1 MVCEHSRTV
10 CEQIGL
16 ICEQISMIFK
26 QNSMEKKLIRTRF
39 SRAVG
44 SYPQAAV
51 VQRDVARRMAGLLHT
66 YLPPAKCRNAL
77 EVGCGTGLFTR
88 MLLREVRPQHLMLN
102 DICTNVQSY
111 FTDILGADVSFC
123 GGDAERV
130 PFPAGQDLIASCSAL
145 QWFNDPEAFFERCRR
160 LLSEGGYLAF
170 STFGKENMRE
180 VASVTGTS
188 LPYRSLEE
196 LSASLAQ
203 HYETVYSGED
213 LFRMSFPS
221 PLEVLKH
228 LKQTGVT
235 GIRRQA
241 WTRAE
246 LADFCRRYAEMF
258 TQSDATVSLTYHPIY
273 MILKKK

>member
-160 LLSEGGYLAF
+160 PVGRRLSGIQHIREGEYAGGCL
-170 STFGKENMRE
+170 RHRH
-180 VASVTGTS
+180 VAAVSFVGGTERVARPA
-188 LPYRSLEE
+188 L
-196 LSASLAQ
+196 
-203 HYETVYSGED
+203 
-213 LFRMSFPS
+213 
-221 PLEVLKH
+221 
-228 LKQTGVT
+228 
-235 GIRRQA
+235 
-241 WTRAE
+241 
-246 LADFCRRYAEMF
+246 
-258 TQSDATVSLTYHPIY
+258 
-273 MILKKK
+273 